1 MADGVP
7 AAAAHVHLL
16 PLAQA
21 HTAVEQAKSRGQT
34 ALEPKLQ
41 AGLRARY
48 DAAVE
53 FGITHNRHRPWDGD
67 GNHPGY
73 KLAAWLKTHAEQVWT
88 FTHHFAVDWTSNAA
102 ERGIKPA
109 KRHQVVS
116 GYWQTDKTLDR
127 WCINQSYLISARNHG
142 LTVQEAI
149 TLAFAGTPWLPPI
162 ALPTLAA
169 A

>member
-1 MADGVP
+1 V
-7 AAAAHVHLL
+7 LTE
-16 PLAQA
+16 A
-21 HTAVEQAKSRGQT
+21 HTAVEAARSRGED
-34 ALEPKLQ
+34 ALDPKLL
-41 AGLRARY
+41 ADLRARY

-73 KLAAWLKTHAEQVWT
+73 RLAAWLKTYADQVWT
-88 FTHHFAVDWTSNAA
+88 FTRHFAVDWTSNAA

-109 KRHQVVS
+109 KRHQAVS
-116 GYWQTDKTLDR
+116 GYWQTGQTLDR
-127 WCINQSYLISARNHG
+127 WCLIQSYLISARNHG

-149 TLAFAGTPWLPPI
+149 TLALAGTPWLPPI